1 MEIVE
6 KLKER
11 LIRDENI
18 IFGLVF
24 GSYAKN
30 RQRSQSDIDI
40 ALYFANPPEGLDLL
54 DFMSD
59 LCNYAGK
66 DVDVVVLNK
75 ASAFLRHEIM
85 KHAIRLFIRDRFV
98 YQRFREKTMT
108 DYDIYKYM
116 SGMNKYDQ

>member
-1 MEIVE
+1 MEIME

-40 ALYFANPPEGLDLL
+40 ALYFATPPEGLELL

-98 YQRFREKTMT
+98 YQRFREKTIT